1 MDSQAEANM
10 PFVSAVS
17 SRRWLRDTLI
27 EETGLKSSTIRALHK
42 NPRGNTDKIGAE
54 RNPIEYIEIYGS
66 SVMMLLVW
74 EHQIFTNDIACLCDR
89 PGIF

>member
-10 PFVSAVS
+10 PFVSAAS

-74 EHQIFTNDIACLCDR
+74 EYQIFTNDIACLCDR